1 MNLIKD
7 NEGKIIEVCS
17 QFMGMKYSLNRIW
30 LPAWTPGELRK
41 IADIMEGED
50 FIFAHQ
56 RIDEKP
62 KYGDPWKLTPEQQD
76 LDEQMNGDDDRPY

>member
-7 NEGKIIEVCS
+7 NDGKVIEACS
-17 QFMGMKYSLNRIW
+17 KFMGMQYCLNRIW

-41 IADIMEGED
+41 IVDLMENGW
-50 FIFAHQ
+50 IPCYQ

-62 KYGDPWKLTPEQQD
+62 KYGDLWKLTPEQQD
-76 LDEQMNGDDDRPY
+76 LDEQIDGDDDRPY